1 MFGLASKF
9 TVECDNDECD
19 YKDRFESCHKLHK
32 GTGTTYSINRQFALA
47 MCAIGRHY
55 QHLTRLT
62 ANLDMPAPLSEV
74 PWRNSIKEIGRVT
87 TTVAQCSMYRTADE
101 VHKAEQTIS
110 DITLSCD
117 NTWQRHGFA

>member
-9 TVECDNDECD
+9 TIECDNDECD

-32 GTGTTYSINRQFALA
+32 GTGQFPLA

-62 ANLDMPAPLSEV
+62 ANLDMPALLSEV
-74 PWRNSIKEIGRVT
+74 SWRNSIKEIGTVT
-87 TTVAQCSMYRTADE
+87 TTVAQCSMCRTANK
-101 VHKAEQTIS
+101 VHKAEQTLS

-117 NTWQRHGFA
+117 NTWQRR